1 MVNSCLQ
8 LLYINTLPYI
18 DISTKINLLSTKSD
32 VSLKSEVIFHHNG
45 PEEKYNV
52 ENDLNCS
59 PGHDVV
65 HSPRVGQ
72 EHQGETHWEEESWIE
87 KYIIKSLIVDDSMQ
101 VCLTHGEILQHRPK

>member
-1 MVNSCLQ
+1 MVSSCLQ
-8 LLYINTLPYI
+8 KLYINISPNI
-18 DISTKINLLSTKSD
+18 DSSTKINLLSTKSD

>member
-1 MVNSCLQ
+1 M
-8 LLYINTLPYI
+8 
-18 DISTKINLLSTKSD
+18 
-32 VSLKSEVIFHHNG
+32 KSEVIFHHNG